1 MSVPPRVG
9 GSVAREQG
17 TDVTTGRRVLV
28 AGEINVDL
36 LLQGYR
42 SFPTPGREVLV
53 DDFAM
58 ALGSASAIC
67 AMGLARLGT
76 PVTFAG
82 VVGTDVWGEYCLGV
96 MRAAGIDLTKVRS
109 DPAVK
114 TGVTVSITSPS
125 DRALVT
131 YLGSITALAA
141 GDIDDRLFDTVDHLH
156 VSSYFL
162 QSRLRP
168 GCRELFQ
175 RAGRCGLT
183 TSLDPGFDPAEMWGP
198 ELADTLR
205 EVDLFFPN
213 EVELA
218 GITGLTDP
226 EAALRALE
234 NGRTLTIAKLG
245 TRGAMTRHLGT
256 TVACPAIPVT
266 PLDTTGAGDSF
277 NAGFLHA
284 WLARR
289 PLDQALALGAACG
302 ALSTL
307 GLGGTGGQPTL
318 EQAEAFLRSKNS
330 ELGGGHR

>member
-1 MSVPPRVG
+1 
-9 GSVAREQG
+9 
-17 TDVTTGRRVLV
+17 
-28 AGEINVDL
+28 
-36 LLQGYR
+36 
-42 SFPTPGREVLV
+42 
-53 DDFAM
+53 
-58 ALGSASAIC
+58 
-67 AMGLARLGT
+67 
-76 PVTFAG
+76 
-82 VVGTDVWGEYCLGV
+82 YCLSV
-96 MRAAGIDLTKVRS
+96 MKAAGIDLTAVRS

-141 GDIDDRLFDTVDHLH
+141 DDIDDRLFDSADHLH

-162 QSRLRP
+162 QARLRP
-168 GCRELFQ
+168 GCRELFR
-175 RAGRCGLT
+175 RAGLRGLT
-183 TSLDPGFDPAEMWGP
+183 TSLDPGFDPAETWGP

-218 GITGLTDP
+218 GITGLADP

-245 TRGAMTRHLGT
+245 ARGAMTRHLGA
-256 TVACPAIPVT
+256 TVTCPAIPVT

-277 NAGFLHA
+277 DAGFLHA
-284 WLARR
+284 WLAHR
-289 PLDQALALGAACG
+289 PLERALALGAACG

-318 EQAEAFLRSKNS
+318 EQAEAFLRSNNS
-330 ELGGGHR
+330 ELGGSHR

>member
-1 MSVPPRVG
+1 M
-9 GSVAREQG
+9 
-17 TDVTTGRRVLV
+17 TTGRRVLV

-36 LLQGYR
+36 LLQGYQ

-76 PVTFAG
+76 PVIFTG
-82 VVGTDVWGEYCLGV
+82 VVGTDVWGEYCLSV
-96 MRAAGIDLTKVRS
+96 MKAAGIDLTAVRS

-141 GDIDDRLFDTVDHLH
+141 DDIDDRLFDSADHLH

-162 QSRLRP
+162 QARLRP
-168 GCRELFQ
+168 GCRELFR
-175 RAGRCGLT
+175 RAGLRGLT
-183 TSLDPGFDPAEMWGP
+183 TSLDPGFDPAETWGP
-198 ELADTLR
+198 ELSDTLR

-218 GITGLTDP
+218 GITGLADP

-245 TRGAMTRHLGT
+245 ARGAMTRHLGA
-256 TVACPAIPVT
+256 TVTCPAIPVT
-266 PLDTTGAGDSF
+266 PLDTTGAGD
-277 NAGFLHA
+277 
-284 WLARR
+284 
-289 PLDQALALGAACG
+289 
-302 ALSTL
+302 
-307 GLGGTGGQPTL
+307 
-318 EQAEAFLRSKNS
+318 
-330 ELGGGHR
+330 

>member
-1 MSVPPRVG
+1 MTN
-9 GSVAREQG
+9 AKK
-17 TDVTTGRRVLV
+17 VLV
-28 AGEINVDL
+28 VGEINVDL

-42 SFPTPGREVLV
+42 AFPTPGREVLV

-67 AMGLARLGT
+67 AMGLAKLGT
-76 PVTFAG
+76 PVAFAG
-82 VVGTDVWGEYCLGV
+82 VVGADVWGEYCLGV
-96 MRAAGIDLTKVRS
+96 MRAAGIDLVPVRT
-109 DPAVK
+109 DPAIK

-141 GDIDDRLFDTVDHLH
+141 EDVEDRLFAGADHLH

-168 GCRELFQ
+168 GCRDLFR
-175 RAGRCGLT
+175 RAHAHGLT
-183 TSLDPGFDPAEMWGP
+183 TSLDPGFDPAETWGP
-198 ELADTLR
+198 ELSGTLG
-205 EVDLFFPN
+205 EVDVFFPN

-218 GITGLTDP
+218 GITGDTD
-226 EAALRALE
+226 AVRGLAALE
-234 NGRTLTIAKLG
+234 NGRTLTVAKLG
-245 TRGAMTRHLGT
+245 ARGAMARRDGATISQAPL
-256 TVACPAIPVT
+256 PVT
-266 PLDTTGAGDSF
+266 PVDTTGAGDSF

-284 WLARR
+284 WLAGA
-289 PLDQALALGAACG
+289 PLEQALALGAACG

-318 EQAEAFLRSKNS
+318 EQAEAFLRSTGAGS
-330 ELGGGHR
+330 EGSPR